1 MTTEIYDFEINDVDG
16 EIFRRI
22 DNTEGFINKYG
33 VLYRKDNHTMKD
45 LKTYKPK
52 SGYIKFRINGKQ
64 FYLNTL
70 LKQLFNTK
78 IEHQDLGLKNLF
90 KEQHKD
96 INTINQEKQDKIFI
110 DGHYKNKQIIK
121 DIPEDIKQ
129 IKEYN
134 GRLLKDC
141 YYYSD
146 INYKLYHKIDNTNLY
161 FEIKDNRKDL
171 SEMYKNSRKYYRVKT
186 IDNKTITFVL
196 YRKNN

>member
-1 MTTEIYDFEINDVDG
+1 MTSEIYNFEINNVDE

-22 DNTEGFINKYG
+22 DNTECFINKNG
-33 VLYRKDNHTMKD
+33 VLYRKDKHILKD
-45 LKTYKPK
+45 IKTYKLNHGSYKFKIHGKTYFLK
-52 SGYIKFRINGKQ
+52 S
-64 FYLNTL
+64 L

-78 IEHQDLGLKNLF
+78 LEKEEDLGLKQLF
-90 KEQHKD
+90 KENHKD
-96 INTINQEKQDKIFI
+96 INKINIEKQDKII
-110 DGHYKNKQIIK
+110 KNGNYKNKTIIK

-171 SEMYKNSRKYYRVKT
+171 SEMYNYDRKYYKVKT

-196 YRKNN
+196 YRKK

>member
-45 LKTYKPK
+45 IKTLKPNKGSYRFKIHGKP
-52 SGYIKFRINGKQ
+52 Y
-64 FYLNTL
+64 YLNTL

-78 IEHQDLGLKNLF
+78 IEQQDLGLKNLF

-96 INTINQEKQDKIFI
+96 INRINQEKHDKIFI

-161 FEIKDNRKDL
+161 FEIKDIRKDL